1 MERRFRMSKRQLRKW
16 EKIDK
21 IFTEKTEEVKK
32 LERQQLEKDWMINSL
47 RLAAEAER
55 EIVFGENVKI
65 LDICP
70 GCNYCKN
77 EKECYIVEMDK

>member
-1 MERRFRMSKRQLRKW
+1 MERRFRMSKKQLRKW

-21 IFTEKTEEVKK
+21 VYTEKLEEVKK
-32 LERQQLEKDWMINSL
+32 LERQQLEKDWMINTL

-55 EIVFGENVKI
+55 EILFGENVKI

-70 GCNYCKN
+70 GCINCKN